1 MAEQP
6 PAGKGPVWHS
16 LAADQVLKELST
28 SENGLSTQEAAE
40 RLKRYGPNAL
50 TPAKKPGFFAK
61 LWAQLNNV
69 LIFILL
75 AAAVVVAGLQE
86 WIEFGLIL
94 AVITI
99 NVLIGMIQEGKAE
112 KAAEAIKAMLS
123 ASATVVRDGRR
134 VSVDA
139 DQLVPG
145 DVVFI
150 KSGDKVPADLRLLEI
165 TNLQVQEAMLT
176 GESVPVSKNL
186 ALVPE
191 RSGLGDRKC
200 LAYSAT
206 TVSSGQGLGV
216 VVATGDN
223 AEIGQINKM
232 VSEVENVKTNLLVQM
247 EILGRW
253 LAIIVVTI
261 AVAAFLLALLL
272 AKEPFVDAFESAVA
286 IAVAMIP
293 EGLPALVTI
302 VLALGTKKM
311 ADHAAIIRQLPC
323 VETLG
328 SLTVICSDKT
338 GTLTKNEMTAV
349 ALQAS
354 GMRYNITGVGYEPK
368 GEFTRDG
375 QPVAAG
381 DMGNVSALLE
391 GCMLCNDSHL
401 HMDTAQDGRQVW
413 VPNGAP
419 TEVALITA
427 GLKAG
432 LKLDA
437 LKASKPRIASVP
449 FESEHKF
456 MATVHQAGP
465 PTGAGGGRRV
475 MYVKGA
481 PDRLM
486 PMCRGQL
493 AGDGSAASADSA
505 GGELAPLDVEFW
517 QAAQEE
523 LSSQG
528 LRVLALCRCEVVN
541 SVKVRCCFIKYFK

>member
-28 SENGLSTQEAAE
+28 SENGLSSQEAAE

-261 AVAAFLLALLL
+261 ALAAFLLALLL

-286 IAVAMIP
+286 IAGALARD
-293 EGLPALVTI
+293 GGQQHKQQPARSGAQPTRE
-302 VLALGTKKM
+302 ASS
-311 ADHAAIIRQLPC
+311 DHQMTCAVHQTPA
-323 VETLG
+323 G
-328 SLTVICSDKT
+328 SLW
-338 GTLTKNEMTAV
+338 
-349 ALQAS
+349 
-354 GMRYNITGVGYEPK
+354 
-368 GEFTRDG
+368 
-375 QPVAAG
+375 
-381 DMGNVSALLE
+381 
-391 GCMLCNDSHL
+391 LC
-401 HMDTAQDGRQVW
+401 
-413 VPNGAP
+413 
-419 TEVALITA
+419 
-427 GLKAG
+427 
-432 LKLDA
+432 
-437 LKASKPRIASVP
+437 
-449 FESEHKF
+449 
-456 MATVHQAGP
+456 
-465 PTGAGGGRRV
+465 
-475 MYVKGA
+475 
-481 PDRLM
+481 
-486 PMCRGQL
+486 
-493 AGDGSAASADSA
+493 
-505 GGELAPLDVEFW
+505 
-517 QAAQEE
+517 
-523 LSSQG
+523 
-528 LRVLALCRCEVVN
+528 
-541 SVKVRCCFIKYFK
+541 